1 MLVKDVM
8 TKNVI
13 TIDCNQ
19 TIIEAYKKYRDNK
32 VGSLVVTGNE
42 KCIGIVTE
50 RDLIEK
56 SIDKNLKTTLI
67 KDIMTSNVKTISPL
81 DNIETA
87 SDIMEKYDIKKLPVL
102 YNDNITGIITINDI
116 VHTKPELTK
125 RYIETWVKAR
135 SKK

>member
-13 TIDCNQ
+13 TIDSNQ
-19 TIIEAYKKYRDNK
+19 TILDAYKKYRDNK
-32 VGSLVVTGNE
+32 VGSLVVTDKE
-42 KCIGIVTE
+42 KLIGIVTE

-56 SIDKNLKTTLI
+56 AIDKDLKTTLI
-67 KDIMTSNVKTISPL
+67 KDIMTPNIKTISPSE
-81 DNIETA
+81 DIDTA
-87 SDIMEKYDIKKLPVL
+87 SELMEKFNIKKLPVI

-125 RYIETWVKAR
+125 RYIETWIKTR
-135 SKK
+135 WK

>member
-13 TIDCNQ
+13 TIDSNQ

-32 VGSLVVTGNE
+32 VGSLIVTDRE

-56 SIDKNLKTTLI
+56 AIDKDLKTTLV
-67 KDIMTSNVKTISPL
+67 KEIMTSNVKTISPL

-87 SDIMEKYDIKKLPVL
+87 SEIMEKYHIKKLPVL

-116 VHTKPELTK
+116 VHIKPELTK
-125 RYIETWVKAR
+125 RYIETWIKDR
-135 SKK
+135 WR

>member
-13 TIDCNQ
+13 TIDSNL
-19 TIIEAYKKYRDNK
+19 TILDAYKMYRDNK
-32 VGSLVVTGNE
+32 VGSLVVTDSK

-56 SIDKNLKTTLI
+56 AIDKDLKTTLV
-67 KDIMTSNVKTISPL
+67 KDIMTSNIRTISPSDNL
-81 DNIETA
+81 DTA
-87 SDIMEKYDIKKLPVL
+87 SEIMEKYKIKKLPVI

-116 VHTKPELTK
+116 VHTKPEMTK
-125 RYIETWVKAR
+125 RYIETWIKTR
-135 SKK
+135 WK

>member
-13 TIDCNQ
+13 TIDSNQ
-19 TIIEAYKKYRDNK
+19 TILDAYKKYRDNK
-32 VGSLVVTGNE
+32 VGSLVVTDSD

-56 SIDKNLKTTLI
+56 SIDKDLKTTFV
-67 KDIMTSNVKTISPL
+67 KDIMTSNVRTISPSDNL
-81 DNIETA
+81 DTA
-87 SDIMEKYDIKKLPVL
+87 SELMERYNIKKLPVL

-125 RYIETWVKAR
+125 RYIETWIKTR
-135 SKK
+135 WK

>member
-8 TKNVI
+8 TKDVI
-13 TIDCNQ
+13 TIDSNQ
-19 TIIEAYKKYRDNK
+19 TILDAYKKYRDNK
-32 VGSLVVTGNE
+32 VGSLVVTDSE

-56 SIDKNLKTTLI
+56 SIDKDLKTTFV
-67 KDIMTSNVKTISPL
+67 KDIMTSNVRTISPSDNL
-81 DNIETA
+81 DTA
-87 SDIMEKYDIKKLPVL
+87 SELMEKYNIKKLPVL

-125 RYIETWVKAR
+125 RYIETWIKAR
-135 SKK
+135 WK

>member
-13 TIDCNQ
+13 TIDSNQ
-19 TIIEAYKKYRDNK
+19 TILDAYKKYRDNK
-32 VGSLVVTGNE
+32 VGSLVVTDSE

-56 SIDKNLKTTLI
+56 AIDKDLKTTLV
-67 KDIMTSNVKTISPL
+67 KDIMTSNVRTISPSENL
-81 DNIETA
+81 DTA
-87 SDIMEKYDIKKLPVL
+87 SELMEKYNIKKLPVL
-102 YNDNITGIITINDI
+102 YDDNITGIITINDI

-125 RYIETWVKAR
+125 RYIETWIKAR
-135 SKK
+135 WK

>member
-13 TIDCNQ
+13 TIDSNQ
-19 TIIEAYKKYRDNK
+19 TILDAYKKYRDNK
-32 VGSLVVTGNE
+32 VGSLVVTDSE

-56 SIDKNLKTTLI
+56 AIDKDLKTTFV
-67 KDIMTSNVKTISPL
+67 KDIMTSNVRTISPS
-81 DNIETA
+81 DNIDTA
-87 SDIMEKYDIKKLPVL
+87 SELMEKYNIKKLPVL
-102 YNDNITGIITINDI
+102 FNDNITGIITINDI

-125 RYIETWVKAR
+125 RYIETWIKTR
-135 SKK
+135 WK

>member
-13 TIDCNQ
+13 TIDSNQ
-19 TIIEAYKKYRDNK
+19 TILDAYKKYRDNK
-32 VGSLVVTGNE
+32 VGSLVVTDKE
-42 KCIGIVTE
+42 KLIGIVTE

-56 SIDKNLKTTLI
+56 AIDKDLKTTLV
-67 KDIMTSNVKTISPL
+67 KDIMTPNIKTISPSE
-81 DNIETA
+81 DIDTA
-87 SDIMEKYDIKKLPVL
+87 SELMEKFNIKKLPVI

-125 RYIETWVKAR
+125 RYIETWIKTR
-135 SKK
+135 WK

>member
-13 TIDCNQ
+13 TIDSNQ
-19 TIIEAYKKYRDNK
+19 TILDAYKKYRDNK
-32 VGSLVVTGNE
+32 VGSLVVTDSE

-56 SIDKNLKTTLI
+56 AIDKDLKTTLV
-67 KDIMTSNVKTISPL
+67 KDIMTSNVRTISPSENL
-81 DNIETA
+81 DTA
-87 SDIMEKYDIKKLPVL
+87 SELMEKYNIKKLPVL
-102 YNDNITGIITINDI
+102 YDDNITGIITINDI

-125 RYIETWVKAR
+125 KYIETWIKAR
-135 SKK
+135 WK